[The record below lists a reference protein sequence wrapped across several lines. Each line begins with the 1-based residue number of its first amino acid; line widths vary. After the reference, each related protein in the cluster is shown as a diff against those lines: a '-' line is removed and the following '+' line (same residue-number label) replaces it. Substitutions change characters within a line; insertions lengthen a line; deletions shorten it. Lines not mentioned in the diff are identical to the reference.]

1 MKRNTE
7 SLDLSQDM
15 LNILQTSGR
24 SRGLEDF
31 PVLEIFRNDAEC
43 HPFIK
48 TYTDSPLNHVDL
60 MKELENFNPTV
71 IFLKE
76 EIDCKSDDS
85 KVTYSFVRL
94 QKGYFLEISSNLH
107 VLDDYDEVIH
117 DYLRTLSNSDNYAY
131 VSYVTLL
138 CPPNN
143 SSLYNKNLEDK
154 IYSIVKKN
162 RLKRNTTTPSI
173 GMICQEDGDFYIKDF
188 YIKTEYKI
196 IEGDLHYGK
205 GFMNFH
211 EQLLN
216 RFKEDKKGLVLFH
229 GEPGTGKTYYIRTL
243 MKELIS
249 IDKFIIY
256 LPPNMMDFMVSPE
269 MISYISQ
276 VVMDKYE
283 DGKSCI
289 ILLEDAEPLIA
300 SRKSGNRS
308 DGITNLLNMTDGL
321 LNDMLNVQVIATFNT
336 DLKNIDD
343 ALLRPE
349 RLIARKEFKKLTK
362 EDAKILAEFLKIEKD
377 IDQPCTLAQLYSQHK
392 QKEILV
398 HEYNE
403 GSGKIGFR
411 I

>member
-1 MKRNTE
+1 MIRNNIK
-7 SLDLSQDM
+7 SIDLSQDI
-15 LNILQTSGR
+15 LNILQTSGKSR
-24 SRGLEDF
+24 SVEDF
-31 PVLEIFRNDAEC
+31 PILEVFRNDANC

-48 TYTDSPLNHVDL
+48 TYTNTPLNYVNL
-60 MKELENFNPTV
+60 MKELKIFNPSI

-76 EIDCKSDDS
+76 EIDCKTDNSI
-85 KVTYSFVRL
+85 VTYSFIRL

-117 DYLRTLSNSDNYAY
+117 DYIREFSNSDYIC
-131 VSYVTLL
+131 VSYVTLF

-143 SSLYNKNLEDK
+143 SSLYDKDFENK
-154 IYSIVKKN
+154 IYSIIKKN
-162 RLKRNTTTPSI
+162 ILKKNTTTPSI
-173 GMICQEDGDFYIKDF
+173 GMICQENGEFYIKDF
-188 YIKTEYKI
+188 YIKTEYKL

-211 EQLLN
+211 NQLLN

-276 VVMDKYE
+276 IIMDKYE

-289 ILLEDAEPLIA
+289 ILLEDAESLII
-300 SRKSGNRS
+300 SRKFGNRN

-321 LNDMLNVQVIATFNT
+321 LNDMLNLQMIVTFNT

-362 EDAKILAEFLKIEKD
+362 EDAKKLAQFLKIEKD
-377 IDQPCTLAQLYSQHK
+377 IDQPCTLAYIYSLYK
-392 QKEILV
+392 QKEILI

-403 GSGKIGFR
+403 DYRKIGFK